1 MGFVDTVKRKWE
13 DVTGQTKAKET
24 DRLVGEWA
32 QVMHG
37 YADKLDQLGNL
48 YGSVSGQVQSLT
60 ARMDGMA
67 RLQRRANVALV
78 VAVVST
84 GLSVGT
90 LVYVL
95 AR

>member
-1 MGFVDTVKRKWE
+1 MGFFDTAKRKWK
-13 DVTGQTKAKET
+13 DLTGQTKAEET
-24 DRLVGEWA
+24 DRLVGEWS

-48 YGSVSGQVQSLT
+48 YGSVSGQVQDLT
-60 ARMDGMA
+60 ARMEGMV
-67 RLQRRANVALV
+67 RLQRRANAALV
-78 VAVVST
+78 VAIVST

-90 LVYVL
+90 LVYVM